1 MRLFDKRIISHFDY
15 LLILFVL
22 PLIYLSYHLISETNE
37 ILANKQLIYFT
48 LSFFAFI
55 IVFILPI
62 RKKLR
67 LIPFL
72 YWLGILLLLAVEF
85 WGVTKLGAKRWLPL
99 PILNTTMQPSELI
112 KPIYILMLGYLIHN
126 RPPPKNGYR
135 FSDFAYF
142 SFYIL
147 LPFILIAKEP
157 DLGTALVLLLVGYG
171 ILFIVGVNWKI
182 WTSIILVIGI
192 SSPFIYTYLIKDYQK
207 KRIKDF
213 ILPLLLLT
221 LVLVVSGYVH
231 KTSDFSENKTKSIL
245 ETIDS
250 KNINFFV
257 THGHCSTPFTGVLED
272 LKIDMPI
279 RMDLGNPL
287 ENLKISFAV
296 NPDSFIVCSGDD
308 DLTKK
313 IKTPGVFV
321 SDNNDQIIF
330 KSTNIFTMGID
341 WYQING
347 KISIKGVQRDVK
359 LFATGI
365 RNYNESN
372 TKFLVLEGQMNLLD
386 WGIDYDKI
394 VNGNSENI
402 STKWMHMNMKIDVL
416 TAISNS
422 NNFNF

>member
-67 LIPFL
+67 LVPFL

-99 PILNTTMQPSELI
+99 PILNTTIQPSELI

-126 RPPPKNGYR
+126 KPPPKKGYG
-135 FSDFAYF
+135 FADFGYF
-142 SFYIL
+142 SFFIL
-147 LPFILIAKEP
+147 VPFVLIAKEP

-171 ILFIVGVNWKI
+171 VLFIVGVNWKI

-213 ILPLLLLT
+213 ISEKPSYHVQQSIIAIGSGGLTGKLSEDATQTHLKFLPIATSDFIFAYFVERYGFLGAIGLIFLYGLLIAHLLT
-221 LVLVVSGYVH
+221 LNYYFKDDYVIRVFASGLGLLLFFNMSVNILMVIGFAPVVGLPLPL
-231 KTSDFSENKTKSIL
+231 FSYGGS
-245 ETIDS
+245 S
-250 KNINFFV
+250 FINFIVIFA
-257 THGHCSTPFTGVLED
+257 
-272 LKIDMPI
+272 I
-279 RMDLGNPL
+279 L
-287 ENLKISFAV
+287 ENLLAFRYM
-296 NPDSFIVCSGDD
+296 
-308 DLTKK
+308 DLY
-313 IKTPGVFV
+313 
-321 SDNNDQIIF
+321 N
-330 KSTNIFTMGID
+330 
-341 WYQING
+341 YE
-347 KISIKGVQRDVK
+347 RK
-359 LFATGI
+359 L
-365 RNYNESN
+365 
-372 TKFLVLEGQMNLLD
+372 
-386 WGIDYDKI
+386 
-394 VNGNSENI
+394 
-402 STKWMHMNMKIDVL
+402 
-416 TAISNS
+416 
-422 NNFNF
+422 